1 MADRDPWVR
10 SAGCGR
16 HAAGQQ
22 GETLLPTLGDR
33 GTDGLIEGGIME
45 GGMVGVYGL
54 DLWMCLEAGREIS
67 IYMYHREDFQM
78 SQNVLGG
85 FTSPIHRL
93 TIVLIHENNLMLKLN

>member
-1 MADRDPWVR
+1 
-10 SAGCGR
+10 
-16 HAAGQQ
+16 
-22 GETLLPTLGDR
+22 
-33 GTDGLIEGGIME
+33 
-45 GGMVGVYGL
+45 
-54 DLWMCLEAGREIS
+54 MCLEAGREIS